1 MNPTTDLIYGR
12 NAVLEA
18 LESGKELDVIYLQKG
33 AALDFERMLKQK
45 ASTRE
50 LTVKKLPKE
59 ALDRMVKGNHQG
71 VIAEGLLI
79 EYADF
84 SKIVTEI
91 LAHKKWPLLLLLD
104 GITDVRNFGAIARS
118 AEVLGVDLL
127 IIPSR
132 NSVRITGDAL
142 KTSSGALARIPVARV
157 EALEDCIASLSEQG
171 VVVFASDL
179 STGTAITDCDF
190 RQPTALIIGS
200 EGKGVSKKVMIYAD
214 ERFVIPEVG
223 KVNSLNA
230 SVATGIALYE
240 IHRQRFL

>member
-1 MNPTTDLIYGR
+1 MNDSIDLIYGR

-18 LESGKELDVIYLQKG
+18 LESGKELDVVYLQKG
-33 AALDFERMLKQK
+33 VALDFERMLKQK
-45 ASTRE
+45 TSSQG

-71 VIAEGLLI
+71 VIAEGLLVQ
-79 EYADF
+79 YADF
-84 SKIVTEI
+84 QKELERIVKD
-91 LAHKKWPLLLLLD
+91 KKWPLLLLLD

-127 IIPSR
+127 VIPSR
-132 NSVRITGDAL
+132 NSVRITADAL

-157 EALEDCIASLSEQG
+157 EALEDCIAALSEQG

-179 STGTAITDCDF
+179 SSGTAITDCDF
-190 RQPTALIIGS
+190 RQPSAIIIGS
-200 EGKGVSKKVMIYAD
+200 EGKGISKKVLIYAD
-214 ERFVIPEVG
+214 EKFLIPEVG
-223 KVNSLNA
+223 KINSLNA

-240 IHRQRFL
+240 VHRQRYL